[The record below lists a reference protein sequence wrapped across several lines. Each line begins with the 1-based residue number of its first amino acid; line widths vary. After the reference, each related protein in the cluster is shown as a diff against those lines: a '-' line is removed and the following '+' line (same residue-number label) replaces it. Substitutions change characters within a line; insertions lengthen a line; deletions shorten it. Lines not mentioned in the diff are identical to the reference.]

1 MLFLFFSF
9 LLHNYLSDWYPNR
22 AGINN
27 YGKRREWTKYIRKIP
42 NRQSWAREIF
52 FSFREKRQQDNDFWA
67 SAISLSLSSS
77 IFLTIP
83 TLSLL
88 SSSFPYS
95 RVLIQSSS
103 FPFPHNS
110 PVFSVHVL
118 SLSFLVHS
126 KYSSIPS
133 PFFPVLVLSLTV
145 PLTPYL
151 SLSIP
156 SLFLFLSVL

>member
-1 MLFLFFSF
+1 M
-9 LLHNYLSDWYPNR
+9 D
-22 AGINN
+22 
-27 YGKRREWTKYIRKIP
+27 KIYKE
-42 NRQSWAREIF
+42 NTEQAELGTRQF
-52 FSFREKRQQDNDFWA
+52 FSFRDKGQQDNDFWA

-133 PFFPVLVLSLTV
+133 PFFSGPRPFLDGA
-145 PLTPYL
+145 PYAL
-151 SLSIP
+151 PFFVNSKS
-156 SLFLFLSVL
+156 FLILICPIVFV

>member
-1 MLFLFFSF
+1 M
-9 LLHNYLSDWYPNR
+9 D
-22 AGINN
+22 
-27 YGKRREWTKYIRKIP
+27 KIYKE
-42 NRQSWAREIF
+42 NTEQAELGTRQF
-52 FSFREKRQQDNDFWA
+52 FSFRDKGQQDNDFWA

-77 IFLTIP
+77 IFLAIP

-145 PLTPYL
+145 PLMPYL

-156 SLFLFLSVL
+156 SLFLFLSVLQSSFEKEKTNILTYIKDVHLAHT